1 MAPVR
6 LQPESQG
13 GGVVNQRGYGE
24 SPPSSSSCFA
34 LTADGGLDTAGEEE
48 EEQEEE
54 GQAATECG
62 VSKEMSGKHRKKAG
76 ATEGNRDN
84 TEGRSGDTTQVS
96 WQRRLSAEQ
105 LERVRGAT

>member
-1 MAPVR
+1 MAPGR

-24 SPPSSSSCFA
+24 SPPSPSPSFA
-34 LTADGGLDTAGEEE
+34 LTTDWGLDAGGEEE
-48 EEQEEE
+48 QEQEEEEKEKEEE

-62 VSKEMSGKHRKKAG
+62 VSKEMSGKYRKEAG
-76 ATEGNRDN
+76 ATDGNRLN

-96 WQRRLSAEQ
+96 WQ
-105 LERVRGAT
+105 LERVTGAT